1 MDLLLAKPHS
11 PCLRLL
17 LPLLLRLLVRLLL
30 SVSTFVLSVSQSVS
44 PLSAFFSAF
53 LRSFFDVLNFAVALK
68 PKIEAR
74 GQAWGLRSYVG
85 PWVLGRAR
93 SPARKSHVGPGSGF
107 SGDFSGGLSG
117 GLSP

>member
-17 LPLLLRLLVRLLL
+17 LPLLLRLLLRLFL
-30 SVSTFVLSVSQSVS
+30 SVSPFVLRFSPSVS
-44 PLSAFFSAF
+44 PLSVFFSVV
-53 LRSFFDVLNFAVALK
+53 LSSFFDFLSFVVALR

-74 GQAWGLRSYVG
+74 GHCWGLRSYVG